1 MSALVTDGSATKPSE
16 VTMLTEVEYRRA
28 LRRYRVRKF
37 IPVAGFLAPFLV
49 LWSVFLAI
57 PMVWS
62 IWLSFNTGGLIDS
75 ANFVGLDN
83 WSRLSEDYELRRSL
97 QNTAIY
103 LVIAISVVFSL
114 SFMVAMLVEYVDHA
128 KNFFKVALY
137 FPLLVPPIMA
147 GMIFLFL
154 THYDMGALNLLLRS
168 VGMERVNFLGTNPNA
183 LLTIVALEVW
193 RGLGFWVLFF
203 IAAIQSIPT
212 DLTDAA
218 KVDGAGPLRR
228 FLRVS
233 LPTLRPLLLFA
244 LVIAIIFNAQVFD
257 SIQVLTKGGP
267 TLGTSSIVWFIYK
280 RLFAFQDIGLAYA
293 TSVGLLLIVVIL
305 TIAAYGVLGPRADRN
320 S

>member
-1 MSALVTDGSATKPSE
+1 M
-16 VTMLTEVEYRRA
+16 MLTDAEYRRA
-28 LRRYRVRKF
+28 LRRYRLRKLV
-37 IPVAGFLAPFLV
+37 PVAGFLAPFLV
-49 LWSVFLAI
+49 LWSVFLAV

-75 ANFVGLDN
+75 AEFVGLDN
-83 WSRLSEDYELRRSL
+83 WSRLTDDHELRRSI
-97 QNTAIY
+97 QNTGVY
-103 LVIAISVVFSL
+103 LVIAIGVVFFL
-114 SFMVAMLVEYVDHA
+114 AFILAMLVEYVDRA

-154 THYDMGALNLLLRS
+154 THYDMGALNLILRS
-168 VGMERVNFLGTNPNA
+168 LGLERINFLGANPNA

-203 IAAIQSIPT
+203 IAAIQSIPS

-218 KVDGAGPLRR
+218 KVDGAGALRR
-228 FLRVS
+228 LLRIS
-233 LPTLRPLLLFA
+233 IPTLRPLLLFA
-244 LVIAIIFNAQVFD
+244 LVIAIIVNAQVFD

-267 TLGTSSIVWFIYK
+267 TLGTTSVVWFIYR

-293 TSVGLLLIVVIL
+293 ASVGLLLVVVLL
-305 TIAAYGVLGPRADRN
+305 TVAAYGILGPRADRRN
-320 S
+320 